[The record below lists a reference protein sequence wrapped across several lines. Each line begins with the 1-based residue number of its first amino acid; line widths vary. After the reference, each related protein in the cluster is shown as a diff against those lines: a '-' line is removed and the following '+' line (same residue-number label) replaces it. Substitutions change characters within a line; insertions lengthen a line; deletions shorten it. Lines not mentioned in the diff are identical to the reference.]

1 MFSCKLNKGISD
13 FKNVFDLYGQ
23 IGITEV
29 CLDIKKIGLYVYTTF
44 DKSIHTMAS
53 FSNTFFL
60 EYKCEKECIFTLNIK
75 SMKDNLKNITSV
87 DTIELSIKKEHLK
100 NITSVDTIELPIK
113 KERELKIKV
122 TKKTIEFE
130 KKITMKETQFYNL
143 PIVLD
148 QVQPLNIKS
157 GDFLEFCRSISG
169 KYNMTI
175 KTVENVPEISFESE
189 KSRIIIKD
197 VDNPNSILSF
207 EGEFKAEYF
216 SKLKKF
222 TKFNSTMRV
231 YINPEQPLRFETNIG
246 SKDKINIWIKSKEQI
261 EAEYEEEED
270 LF

>member
-87 DTIELSIKKEHLK
+87 DTIELSIKKEQ
-100 NITSVDTIELPIK
+100 
-113 KERELKIKV
+113 ELKIKV

-261 EAEYEEEED
+261 EAEYEEEEED

>member
-87 DTIELSIKKEHLK
+87 DTIELSIKKEQ
-100 NITSVDTIELPIK
+100 
-113 KERELKIKV
+113 ELKIKV

-157 GDFLEFCRSISG
+157 IDFLEFCRSISG

-175 KTVENVPEISFESE
+175 KTVKNVPEISFGSE
-189 KSRIIIKD
+189 KSWVTIKSD

-207 EGEFKAEYF
+207 EGKFKAEYF

-231 YINPEQPLRFETNIG
+231 YINPKQPLRFETNIG

>member
-87 DTIELSIKKEHLK
+87 DTIELSIKKEQ
-100 NITSVDTIELPIK
+100 
-113 KERELKIKV
+113 ELKIKV

-157 GDFLEFCRSISG
+157 IDFLEFCRSISG

-175 KTVENVPEISFESE
+175 KTVKNVPEISFGSE
-189 KSRIIIKD
+189 KSWVTIKSD
-197 VDNPNSILSF
+197 VDNPNSILLF

-231 YINPEQPLRFETNIG
+231 YINPDQPLIFETNIG
-246 SKDKINIWIKSKEQI
+246 SKDKDKINIWIKSKKQI
-261 EAEYEEEED
+261 EDEYEEEEED

>member
-75 SMKDNLKNITSV
+75 SIKDNLKNITSV
-87 DTIELSIKKEHLK
+87 DTIELSIKKEQ
-100 NITSVDTIELPIK
+100 
-113 KERELKIKV
+113 ELKIKV

-157 GDFLEFCRSISG
+157 IDFLEFCRSISG

-175 KTVENVPEISFESE
+175 KTVKNVPEISFGSE
-189 KSRIIIKD
+189 KSWVTIKSD

-207 EGEFKAEYF
+207 EGKFKAEYF

-261 EAEYEEEED
+261 EAEYEEEEED

>member
-87 DTIELSIKKEHLK
+87 DTIELSIKKEQ
-100 NITSVDTIELPIK
+100 
-113 KERELKIKV
+113 ELKIKV

-157 GDFLEFCRSISG
+157 IDFLEFCRSISG

-175 KTVENVPEISFESE
+175 KTVKNVPEISFGSE
-189 KSRIIIKD
+189 KSWVTIKSD

-207 EGEFKAEYF
+207 EGKFKAEYF

-261 EAEYEEEED
+261 EAEYEEEEED

>member
-87 DTIELSIKKEHLK
+87 DTIELSIKKEQ
-100 NITSVDTIELPIK
+100 
-113 KERELKIKV
+113 ELKIKV

-157 GDFLEFCRSISG
+157 IDFLEFCRSISG

-175 KTVENVPEISFESE
+175 KTVKNVPEISFGSE
-189 KSRIIIKD
+189 KSWVTIKSD
-197 VDNPNSILSF
+197 VDNPNSILLF

>member
-87 DTIELSIKKEHLK
+87 DTIELSIKKEQ
-100 NITSVDTIELPIK
+100 
-113 KERELKIKV
+113 ELKIKV